1 MTLMN
6 TENTI
11 KQHEIDKYS
20 TNGEDFVDEKK
31 ILDLLEETRNP
42 DKYYIKEIL
51 DKSLSIERLT
61 PRETAS
67 LMNVNDPGML
77 QQMVEAGLEVKRRVY
92 DNRVV
97 FFAPLYCSNFCVNGC
112 RYCGFASGN
121 STEKRRC
128 LTSEEIEREAIH
140 VLAEG
145 HKRMIVVF
153 GEHPMSD
160 VDYICKTMETIYNV
174 QGKTPRGTTTSIR
187 RINVGTD
194 QIY

>member
-1 MTLMN
+1 MN
-6 TENTI
+6 TKNTYMRSLTDWSQQVI
-11 KQHEIDKYS
+11 KQHEIDKYL
-20 TNGEDFVDEKK
+20 THGEDFIDEKK

-67 LMNVNDPGML
+67 LINVNDPDLL
-77 QQMVEAGLEVKRRVY
+77 QQMEEAGLEVKRRVY
-92 DNRVV
+92 DNRIV
-97 FFAPLYCSNFCVNGC
+97 FFAPLYCSNYCVNGC

-121 STEKRRC
+121 TTEKRRS
-128 LTSEEIEREAIH
+128 LTNKEIEREAVY

-153 GEHPMSD
+153 GEHPVSD
-160 VDYICKTMETIYNV
+160 VV
-174 QGKTPRGTTTSIR
+174 A
-187 RINVGTD
+187 
-194 QIY
+194 